1 MSPAVVRR
9 TVGRENG
16 LITQNYYKV
25 LEPDPGEEIV
35 VTNNNTNNNQNM
47 SGNVV
52 ISNQS
57 NNVNISNTNRNNENT
72 TKQNKELNHRNITSA
87 MNERVYECNQLVE
100 IRSDL
105 LSLPGRVYKRDVNV
119 LIDCGSTGTFI
130 SAEFVSR
137 NKLKTEQMNI
147 EQSVIL
153 PDGSKHTTNRI
164 VKQLPVQI
172 ESELNRTE
180 LNRTELNRTELNRN
194 NYYEQQLDLVV
205 IPLSSYDI
213 ILGMPWLK
221 LMNPRIDWTNGSFTL
236 TDELNR
242 IYTFRKTKLKRIEQN
257 DNIMNVQ
264 TKLKPKSNIGNEL
277 NELTTKVEIELNK
290 LKSNLEI
297 ELNKLESNKTNTAVE
312 SNENNELKRYTY
324 PNNIEI
330 ISPKMMMKELQSGH
344 NETELYLGLLRTD
357 EQSKIQIEMNI
368 ETKRMMDEFRDVFPD
383 ELPKGLPPKRT
394 IDHQIELM
402 PGSSPPY
409 RPTFRMS
416 PLELQEVKKQV
427 DELLEQGKIQLSKS
441 PYGSPVLF
449 VKKKEGNLRMCIDYR
464 ALNKLTIKNK
474 YPLPRIDELLDRLN
488 GAKYFTKIDL
498 RSGYHQVRIAG
509 KDIEKTAFNTRYGHY
524 EFLVLPFGLCNAP
537 ATFMHLMNEMFKPYL
552 DSFAIV
558 YIDDILIYSKTL
570 DEHKEH
576 VRRILETLRKNKLYA
591 KKEKCEMF
599 RTEVSFLGH
608 RISGAGIAME
618 ADKVKS
624 VLDWPVPTSADE
636 IHKFLGLA
644 GYYRKFIKNFSG
656 ISSPL
661 SALLA
666 KEIKFKWTE
675 HQQQAFD
682 ALKYAVTTAPI
693 LALPDPTLPYTIK
706 TDASDFAIGAEL
718 SQSGRPIAY
727 MSHKLKYNE
736 RNYATH
742 EKEQLAIVTALTD
755 WRHYVLGT
763 QITIETDHCSLKYLQ
778 TQPML
783 SQRQARW
790 QEILSQFEPFEIV
803 YKPGKQNTVADA
815 LSRRSDHQVS
825 NINSNVTNGLFQL
838 IRNEYDNDDVYKHT
852 MVKLNAGEAVVNR
865 VLINGIIYNYNN
877 QICIPNNNLIKQ
889 LIFNEHHDSILAAHA
904 GFDKTYQS
912 IARTFYWFGMYEE
925 IKSYVAS
932 CLPCQQNKA
941 RNSNKLGLLQPLP
954 IPIQKWSQVSMDFIV
969 QLTRT
974 RRGYDAIIVVVDKLT
989 KMAHFIPTTT
999 NVSATQVATLFMNEI
1014 VRYHG
1019 LPSSIVSDRDARFTS
1034 SFWKSL
1040 WKLCG
1045 TKLNMSTAFHPE
1057 TDGQTERMNRT
1068 LEQMLRSY
1076 VNYKSNDWDEYLIT
1090 CEIAYNNHIQS
1101 STGYSPYY
1109 LNNGYNVKLP
1119 IDMAGPIQ
1127 PEQSSNETANIMIQQ
1142 MSNDL
1147 EKAKQHLLQA
1157 QQKQI
1162 KYANQ
1167 HRQSITFNVNDQVLL
1182 STQNLNTNNR
1192 SPKLLPKF
1200 IGPFTITKKLS
1211 DVVYE
1216 LQLPPNFRVHPVFH
1230 ISKLKKYIQ
1239 HNNQFPIRTLINNNN
1254 DSRPLPDAFTSAGE
1268 PQYEVEVLLD
1278 KRTIRTG
1285 GRNTI
1290 QYLVKWFG
1298 YPIHEATWEPI
1309 QNLRAAQDSI
1319 QQYENTH

>member
-1 MSPAVVRR
+1 M
-9 TVGRENG
+9 
-16 LITQNYYKV
+16 

-35 VTNNNTNNNQNM
+35 VTKSKTEQQPIVNKLNVHTNK
-47 SGNVV
+47 
-52 ISNQS
+52 QS
-57 NNVNISNTNRNNENT
+57 NVNVKNKSKTN
-72 TKQNKELNHRNITSA
+72 KQLNCRNILAAANPT
-87 MNERVYECNQLVE
+87 VYECNQLVE
-100 IRSDL
+100 IRSEL
-105 LSLPGRVYKRDVNV
+105 LSLPGRVGKCNVNLLV
-119 LIDCGSTGTFI
+119 DCGSTGVFI
-130 SAEFVSR
+130 SAEFVAK
-137 NKLKTEQMNI
+137 NKLKTEPMGV

-172 ESELNRTE
+172 ESTDQTEMNRM
-180 LNRTELNRTELNRN
+180 
-194 NYYEQQLDLVV
+194 YYEQQLDLVV

-221 LMNPRIDWTNGSFTL
+221 LMNPQINWKHGSFTL

-242 IYTFRKTKLKRIEQN
+242 IYTFKNMKSNTNRTEPN
-257 DNIMNVQ
+257 EHNNVQ
-264 TKLKPKSNIGNEL
+264 TNAMELKLEPIIDNEVRKLITNI
-277 NELTTKVEIELNK
+277 EIELNK
-290 LKSNLEI
+290 LKTNMEI
-297 ELNKLESNKTNTAVE
+297 ELSRLNTNTEMKLNVMSE
-312 SNENNELKRYTY
+312 SKTMYTY
-324 PNNIEI
+324 PNNVEI
-330 ISPKMMMKELQSGH
+330 ISPKEMMKELKNQR
-344 NETELYLGLLRTD
+344 NAEAELYLGLLRTD
-357 EQSKIQIEMNI
+357 EQNTSTQEVNI
-368 ETKRMMDEFRDVFPD
+368 ETKQMMDEYRDVFPD
-383 ELPKGLPPKRT
+383 ELPKGLPPKRA
-394 IDHQIELM
+394 IDHQIELL

-498 RSGYHQVRIAG
+498 RSGYHQVRIAE

-558 YIDDILIYSKTL
+558 YIDDILIYSRTL
-570 DEHKEH
+570 EEHKQH
-576 VRRILETLRKNKLYA
+576 VRKILETLRKNKLYA

-599 RTEVSFLGH
+599 RTEISFLGH
-608 RISGAGIAME
+608 RISGDGIAME

-624 VLDWPVPTSADE
+624 VLDWPVPANADD

-656 ISSPL
+656 ISAPL
-661 SALLA
+661 SSLLA
-666 KEIKFKWTE
+666 KEVRFKWTE
-675 HQQQAFD
+675 HQQKAFD
-682 ALKYAVTTAPI
+682 ALKHAVTTAPI
-693 LALPDPTLPYTIK
+693 LALPDPSLPYTIK

-718 SQSGRPIAY
+718 SQNGRPIAY

-742 EKEQLAIVTALTD
+742 EKEQLAIITALTD

-763 QITIETDHCSLKYLQ
+763 HITIETDHCSLKYLQ

-803 YKPGKQNTVADA
+803 YKPGKQNVVADA
-815 LSRRSDHQVS
+815 LSRRVDHQLS
-825 NINSNVTNGLFQL
+825 TLSSNVTNGLFKL
-838 IRNEYDNDDVYKHT
+838 IRDGYDADDDYKRIIT
-852 MVKLNAGEAVVNR
+852 KLKSGETVVNR
-865 VLINGIIYNYNN
+865 VLSNGIIYNYNN
-877 QICIPNNNLIKQ
+877 QICVPNNNQIKQ
-889 LIFNEHHDSILAAHA
+889 LIFNEHHDGILAAHA

-912 IARTFYWFGMYEE
+912 IARTFYWTGMYEE
-925 IKSYVAS
+925 TKNYVAS
-932 CLPCQQNKA
+932 CLPCQQNKS

-954 IPIQKWSQVSMDFIV
+954 IPIQKWSQVSMDFIT
-969 QLTRT
+969 QLTKT
-974 RRGYDAIIVVVDKLT
+974 KRGYDAIIVIVDKLT

-999 NVSATQVATLFMNEI
+999 TVSATQVATLFMNEI

-1076 VNYKSNDWDEYLIT
+1076 VNYKSNDWDEYLVA
-1090 CEIAYNNHIQS
+1090 CEIAYNNHVQS

-1109 LNNGYNVKLP
+1109 LNNGYNIKLP
-1119 IDMAGPIQ
+1119 VNMNGSIP
-1127 PEQSSNETANIMIQQ
+1127 PEQSSNETANIMIQR
-1142 MSNDL
+1142 MNNDL
-1147 EKAKQHLLQA
+1147 EKAKQHLVQA

-1167 HRQSITFNVNDQVLL
+1167 HRQFITFDVNDQVLL

-1200 IGPFTITKKLS
+1200 IGPFTISKKLS

-1216 LQLPPNFRVHPVFH
+1216 LNLPSNFRVHPVFH
-1230 ISKLKKYIQ
+1230 VSKLKKFIQ
-1239 HNNQFPIRTLINNNN
+1239 YDNQFPIRTLANSNNN
-1254 DSRPLPDAFTSAGE
+1254 SRPLPDAFTSNGE
-1268 PQYEVEVLLD
+1268 PQYEVERILN
-1278 KRTIRTG
+1278 KRSIKVG
-1285 GRNTI
+1285 GRTVI

-1298 YPIHEATWEPI
+1298 YPVHESTWEPM
-1309 QNLRAAQDSI
+1309 QNLRAAREAI